1 MQRLNCVIVDDEP
14 IAREILA
21 GYCEHLPDLQVV
33 AVCSQAL
40 EAKRVLQQQP
50 VHLLF
55 LDIQMPLLD
64 GLSLVKTLKA
74 PPQIIF
80 TTAYRDYALEAF
92 ELAACDYLQKP
103 FSFERFM
110 RAVDKASERLATLA
124 PKAAPVDSGPEDFTF
139 IRQEHKLYKVFYRDV
154 LYAEA
159 HGNHTRLV
167 TRQATLLP
175 LMTFTA
181 CQQLLSNPLFMRV
194 HRSFIINRAQ
204 ISHLDGNRII
214 IGSHEIPL
222 GLQYR
227 AAFFEAIGFKK

>member
-14 IAREILA
+14 IAREILV
-21 GYCEHLPDLQVV
+21 GYCQHLPELHVV
-33 AVCSQAL
+33 AVCDQAL
-40 EAKRVLQQQP
+40 AAKRVLQQQP

-110 RAVDKASERLATLA
+110 RAVDKVSERLAALA
-124 PKAAPVDSGPEDFTF
+124 HQSGPIDSGPEDFTF
-139 IRQEHKLYKVFYRDV
+139 IKQEHKFHKLFYRDL

-159 HGNHTRLV
+159 HGNYTKLV
-167 TRQATLLP
+167 TRQGTLMP

-181 CQQLLSNPLFMRV
+181 CEQLLANPLFVRV

-204 ISHLDGNRII
+204 ISYVEGNRIGI
-214 IGSHEIPL
+214 DQYEIPL

-227 AAFFEAIGFKK
+227 AAFFDSVGFKK

>member
-1 MQRLNCVIVDDEP
+1 MQQLNCVIVDDEP

-21 GYCEHLPDLQVV
+21 GYCQHLPELQVV
-33 AVCSQAL
+33 ALCGDAL
-40 EAKRVLQQQP
+40 AAKRVLQQQP
-50 VHLLF
+50 VQLLF
-55 LDIQMPLLD
+55 LDIQLPLLD
-64 GLSLVKTLKA
+64 GISLVKTLKM

-110 RAVDKASERLATLA
+110 RAVDKASERLTVLA
-124 PKAAPVDSGPEDFTF
+124 HKAEPTGSGPEEFTF
-139 IRQEHKLYKVFYRDV
+139 IKHEHKLYKLFYRDL

-159 HGNHTRLV
+159 HGNYTKLV
-167 TRQATLLP
+167 TRQGILLP

-181 CQQLLSNPLFMRV
+181 CEQLLSTSLFVRV
-194 HRSFIINRAQ
+194 HRSFIINCAQ
-204 ISHLDGNRII
+204 ISHVEGNRIM
-214 IGSHEIPL
+214 IGHHEIPL

-227 AAFFEAIGFKK
+227 GAFFDAIGFRK